1 MKKYTKPEAQVVEL
15 SVKESISALTTKQST
30 IFGFD
35 GKKSM
40 TLTTYASAD
49 SSVTIAEKI
58 S

>member
-30 IFGFD
+30 IFGFN
-35 GKKSM
+35 GKSM

-49 SSVTIAEKI
+49 SSVTIAEKNG
-58 S
+58 